1 MNLFK
6 SRRFLETIRANFLHC
21 SCSFEKVRIGR
32 YPKYSFQT
40 WNGWTNKDLLRKETM
55 ILWLPSS
62 EVIKKWIN
70 MSLPRATYQDRIEKF
85 INARKRYSDS
95 FKKEQSPLE
104 FKLYSSEG
112 KKTFFR
118 MLSIFGIFQCICLTV
133 FAEFSLHYLFLFGG
147 WQIHVLSHVSFKNYS
162 YFHNFYWMES
172 LRNFFFFFFHSELA
186 PLSARV
192 AVASF
197 FVLVGGLFLLLIRIY
212 QGSYVIELH
221 LLEDGKTI
229 RITVFNYF
237 ATGLQEIIVPI
248 SDIVPNTLETLGK
261 RSSNWFFFRVVN
273 RRWYYLIDKAG
284 TFQHQEAL
292 RNILLGKH
300 VSIK

>member
-21 SCSFEKVRIGR
+21 SCSFEKLRIER
-32 YPKYSFQT
+32 YPKYSFPT
-40 WNGWTNKDLLRKETM
+40 WNGWTNKDLLRKQTM
-55 ILWLPSS
+55 FFWLPSS
-62 EVIKKWIN
+62 GLIKKWIN
-70 MSLPRATYQDRIEKF
+70 MSLPRATYHDRIEKF
-85 INARKRYSDS
+85 INARKRYSNS

-118 MLSIFGIFQCICLTV
+118 MLSIFGIFQCICLTI
-133 FAEFSLHYLFLFGG
+133 FAEFSLHYLFLFG
-147 WQIHVLSHVSFKNYS
+147 
-162 YFHNFYWMES
+162 
-172 LRNFFFFFFHSELA
+172 ELA

-192 AVASF
+192 SVASF
-197 FVLVGGLFLLLIRIY
+197 TVLVGGLFLVLIRIY
-212 QGSYVIELH
+212 QGSYVVELH
-221 LLEDGKTI
+221 LLEDGKAV

-237 ATGLQEIIVPI
+237 ATGLQEMIVPV
-248 SDIVPNTLETLGK
+248 SDIVPNTLETLEK